1 MNPRRFFPWLTVAVA
16 ALAACAQRGG
26 PDAAV
31 ASSGETDAVVLV
43 APSANELQTG
53 CWATFF
59 DQRNF
64 EGDSLTLVGPIEL
77 QSLDKGSARQLKR
90 AIDSIVT
97 GPRASLTVYDHQL
110 FSNRSVGFM
119 PGSRE
124 TSLVDRLGFA
134 GRIESLRLECD
145 G

>member
-1 MNPRRFFPWLTVAVA
+1 MNTHRFFPLLMVAAA
-16 ALAACAQRGG
+16 ALAACAQKGG
-26 PDAAV
+26 PDAAT
-31 ASSGETDAVVLV
+31 ASSGATDAVVLV
-43 APSANELQTG
+43 SPTASELQSG

-64 EGDSLTLVGPIEL
+64 QGDSLTLVGPIEL

-90 AIDSIVT
+90 SVDSIVT
-97 GPRASLTVYDHQL
+97 GPRANLTVFDHQL

-124 TSLVDRLGFA
+124 GSLVDRLGFA
-134 GRIESLRLECD
+134 GRIESLRLEC
-145 G
+145 GS